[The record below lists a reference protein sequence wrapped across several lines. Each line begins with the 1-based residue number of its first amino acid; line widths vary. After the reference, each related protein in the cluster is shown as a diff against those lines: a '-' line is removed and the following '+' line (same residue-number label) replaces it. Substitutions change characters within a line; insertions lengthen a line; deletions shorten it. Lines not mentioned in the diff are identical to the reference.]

1 MNVFQR
7 INGRRDVDVS
17 TEEWELPDELEPA
30 SEPSGDGRAVDF
42 PLAFRGYDRAK
53 VDEYME
59 DVSHVIEQLETARAP
74 DAAVKRELEQIG
86 EQTTAILQRA
96 HEAEENIT
104 SRARGEADA
113 TLRSAED
120 EARATRERAEARV
133 RELDEDTELLWQERH
148 HLLEDMQRLFNQVGR
163 VMAAANK
170 RFPPPAV
177 ATDPEPVEPDE
188 ALALLDTRTVNG
200 DEEEAPAQPEDD
212 EPIAKRGSVGLFG
225 EELDWEDAPE
235 YRFPVRD
242 RGGPDV
248 AWEPGSEEDTA
259 IAAYRV
265 EGPDD
270 EPGDVAP
277 ADGETEPP
285 YPSGRTS
292 LLERLLSPRR
302 SDHA

>member
-1 MNVFQR
+1 M
-7 INGRRDVDVS
+7 
-17 TEEWELPDELEPA
+17 
-30 SEPSGDGRAVDF
+30 PSADRLAVDF

-53 VDEYME
+53 VDEYLE
-59 DVSHVIEQLETARAP
+59 DVSRVIEQLETAPAP
-74 DAAVKRELEQIG
+74 DAAVKREIEQIG

-104 SRARGEADA
+104 SRARAEADA

-148 HLLEDMQRLFNQVGR
+148 HLLEDMQRLFNQVGQ

-177 ATDPEPVEPDE
+177 ATHPEPVEPAE
-188 ALALLDTRTVNG
+188 PLAVLDTRTVNG
-200 DEEEAPAQPEDD
+200 DEGEAPARPEDD
-212 EPIAKRGSVGLFG
+212 EPVATSGSVGLFG

-242 RGGPDV
+242 RGGPDM
-248 AWEPGSEEDTA
+248 AWEPRSEDDTA

-265 EGPDD
+265 EGP
-270 EPGDVAP
+270 EGDAGGVAP
-277 ADGETEPP
+277 ADGEPEPS
-285 YPSGRTS
+285 YPSERTS